1 MTATINEVAE
11 KCGFDPSTVQQVLNA
26 GIGNIPMQTIQKIME
41 AADEAGYTGKP
52 HNLGIVYAEESGR
65 GLSHPFFVLVLDAF
79 KQEAEAHGY
88 DITFINHKVIG
99 ECLSFADRCRS
110 SHLDGVCLVCAD
122 FESQEIKDLVGSG
135 IPCVT
140 VDHIFRRVPAV
151 LSDNET
157 GVQDL
162 VEYAI
167 KRGHRR
173 IAFIHGHNNSVVT
186 RARIKQYRNMMDYYK
201 LPVPP
206 EYMQE
211 GLYDDIELTRTL
223 VTKLLMLSERPTCI
237 LLPDDISYLG
247 AQDAARAL
255 ELSIPGDIS
264 FAGYDGIPLSQALT
278 PKLTTIC
285 QSTDMLGKESALRLI
300 NLIEDPSSA
309 NRFPSVY
316 PVKLIEGGTIAQL

>member
-1 MTATINEVAE
+1 M
-11 KCGFDPSTVQQVLNA
+11 
-26 GIGNIPMQTIQKIME
+26 
-41 AADEAGYTGKP
+41 
-52 HNLGIVYAEESGR
+52 
-65 GLSHPFFVLVLDAF
+65 
-79 KQEAEAHGY
+79 
-88 DITFINHKVIG
+88 
-99 ECLSFADRCRS
+99 
-110 SHLDGVCLVCAD
+110 VCVD
-122 FESQEIKDLVGSG
+122 FESQEIKDLVTSG

-186 RARIKQYRNMMDYYK
+186 RARIKQFRNMMDYYK

-206 EYMQE
+206 EYVQE

-223 VTKLLMLSERPTCI
+223 VTKLLMLPERPTCI

-247 AQDAARAL
+247 AQDAARAMG
-255 ELSIPGDIS
+255 LSIPGDIS

-285 QSTDMLGKESALRLI
+285 QSTDMLGKESAMRLI

-309 NRFPSVY
+309 NRFPSVF
-316 PVKLIEGGTIAQL
+316 PVRLIEGGTIAQL